1 VRRPERFIGI
11 HFIHPAYLVP
21 IVEMVRGFK
30 TSDETYTRT
39 RQFIEKLG
47 KNVVVSRDFPG
58 FIINRILVMMI
69 NEAIFTVMEGV
80 GTVETVDG
88 AIKIA
93 AGLPMGPLRI
103 ADLMGLDICL
113 DILEILYTEFG
124 DSKYRP
130 APLLRKYVEAGLL
143 GQKTGKGFYEYAPVS
158 EKDKKPIH
166 LV

>member
-1 VRRPERFIGI
+1 MVIG
-11 HFIHPAYLVP
+11 V
-21 IVEMVRGFK
+21 K
-30 TSDETYTRT
+30 TSDETYTKT

-69 NEAIFTVMEGV
+69 NEAIFTVMAGG

-93 AGLPMGPLRI
+93 AGLPMGPLRV